1 MYILNEQ
8 GNVYG
13 TNHFDLHSENEKN
26 LKMSSK
32 EKKGSLICLHIRG
45 STGTIQKGGILS

>member
-13 TNHFDLHSENEKN
+13 VNH